1 MPGEQSAQR
10 DEQDQQYMEIALELA
25 REAFR
30 QGEVPVG
37 AVLVRGEEII
47 ARSYNRREALQD
59 ATAHA
64 EIMAL
69 REAGARLGS
78 WRLMGTTL
86 YVTLEPCPMCA
97 GALVQARV
105 SRLVYGARDP
115 KGGAAG
121 TLYNIPGD
129 PRLNHRLVVKAGVL
143 QEKCAV
149 LLQEFFQVRR
159 GADRGTDTADI

>member
-1 MPGEQSAQR
+1 MF
-10 DEQDQQYMEIALELA
+10 DEQNVFKDGQDEKLVDLDVYYMEIALMQA
-25 REAFR
+25 REALR

-37 AVLVRGEEII
+37 AVLVHAGKIV

-64 EIMAL
+64 EILAL
-69 REAGARLGS
+69 REAGKRLGS
-78 WRLMGTTL
+78 WRLLDTTL

-105 SRLVYGARDP
+105 SRLVYGAPDP
-115 KGGAAG
+115 KSGAAG
-121 TLYNIPGD
+121 SLYNIAAD
-129 PRLNHRLVVKAGVL
+129 PRLNHRLEVKAGVL
-143 QEKCAV
+143 GAQCAA

-159 GADRGTDTADI
+159 GK